1 MYEATP
7 NPPYASSA
15 TSSDLNLQAAAQRAI
30 EHHLPPSDDGTVS
43 ERPSGTLF
51 LVNPT
56 IDPETLLAN
65 AAENLAS
72 ANQTAATLAFDLEDP
87 HRAIILGI
95 HQLIDLSALLIARA
109 QEQVAPAANPAALPQ
124 GGNLNPCCH
133 RAKFHNSLRIW
144 GLRYC
149 SREAPRTS
157 SP

>member
-1 MYEATP
+1 MANKTH
-7 NPPYASSA
+7 NPDVDRKTASA
-15 TSSDLNLQAAAQRAI
+15 DAKRHAAVQHAIPHGLPVSDNDALAEQ
-30 EHHLPPSDDGTVS
+30 
-43 ERPSGTLF
+43 PSGNLF
-51 LVNPT
+51 LVNPN

-72 ANQTAATLAFDLEDP
+72 ANQMAATLAFDLEDP
-87 HRAIILGI
+87 HRAIILAI
-95 HQLIDLSALLIARA
+95 HQLIDLSVLLVARA
-109 QEQVAPAANPAALPQ
+109 QEQGALLQ

-133 RAKFHNSLRIW
+133 RAKFHNSLRIC